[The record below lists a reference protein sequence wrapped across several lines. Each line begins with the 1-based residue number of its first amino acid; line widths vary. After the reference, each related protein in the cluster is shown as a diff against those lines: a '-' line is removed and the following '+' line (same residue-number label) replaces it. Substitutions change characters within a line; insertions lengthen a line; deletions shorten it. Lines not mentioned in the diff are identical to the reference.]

1 MFPHHSE
8 NKALMTAPPS
18 IPATPRYSPGEEL
31 ANSITHGV
39 SAFLTC
45 AGAAVLITLAS
56 LKASAWHIV
65 SFSIFSGA
73 LILLFVISTLY
84 HSFKSPKVKYV
95 MEILDHSSIF
105 LVIAGTYTPL
115 TLVTLHGVLGWWL
128 FGIVWGL
135 AAAGIV
141 MKAFFT
147 GRFRLV
153 STLLYLGMGWMIL
166 LAGKPL
172 VASLPPGGLYFL
184 LAGGIFYSLGTIFYL
199 WKKLP
204 YHHAIW
210 HLFVFAGALC
220 HYFTLLF
227 YVLPQKV

>member
-1 MFPHHSE
+1 LKEASLSPTHHRR
-8 NKALMTAPPS
+8 NL
-18 IPATPRYSPGEEL
+18 PRYTRGEEL
-31 ANSITHGV
+31 ANSITHGT
-39 SAFLTC
+39 SALLTC

-56 LKASAWHIV
+56 LNASAWHIV

-73 LILLFVISTLY
+73 LILLFVFSTLY

-95 MEILDHSSIF
+95 FEVLDHSAIF
-105 LVIAGTYTPL
+105 LVIAGTYTPI
-115 TLVTLHGVLGWWL
+115 TLVTLHGPLGWWL

-135 AAAGIV
+135 ALAGIV

-153 STLLYLGMGWMIL
+153 STLIYLGMGWMIMM
-166 LAGKPL
+166 AGKPL
-172 VASLPPGGLYFL
+172 VASLP
-184 LAGGIFYSLGTIFYL
+184 AGGITFLVLGGVFYSLGSLFYL
-199 WKKLP
+199 SKKLP

>member
-1 MFPHHSE
+1 LITH
-8 NKALMTAPPS
+8 ARAQYT
-18 IPATPRYSPGEEL
+18 PGEEL
-31 ANSITHGV
+31 ANGITHGV
-39 SAFLTC
+39 SALLAT
-45 AGAAVLITLAS
+45 AGAGVLITLAS

-65 SFSIFSGA
+65 GFSVFSGA
-73 LILLFVISTLY
+73 LILLFVFSTLY
-84 HSFKSPKVKYV
+84 HSFQSPRVKYV
-95 MEILDHSSIF
+95 FEVLDHSSIF

-115 TLVTLHGVLGWWL
+115 TLVTLHGALGWTL

-135 AAAGIV
+135 AVAGIV

-153 STLLYLGMGWMIL
+153 STLLYLGMGWMIMT
-166 LAGKPL
+166 AGKPL
-172 VASLPPGGLYFL
+172 IASLPANGLAFLVLGGV
-184 LAGGIFYSLGTIFYL
+184 FYSLGTIFYL
-199 WKKLP
+199 WNKMP
-204 YHHAIW
+204 YHHAVW

>member
-1 MFPHHSE
+1 MNPVS
-8 NKALMTAPPS
+8 TRPAP
-18 IPATPRYSPGEEL
+18 AGYTPGEEL
-31 ANSITHGV
+31 ANGITHGV
-39 SAFLTC
+39 AALLTC
-45 AGAAVLITLAS
+45 AGAAVLITLAA
-56 LKASAWHIV
+56 LTGNAWHIV
-65 SFSIFSGA
+65 SFSVFSGA
-73 LILLFVISTLY
+73 LILLFVFSTLY
-84 HSFKSPKVKYV
+84 HSFQSPRVKYV
-95 MEILDHSSIF
+95 FEVLDHSAIF

-115 TLVTLHGVLGWWL
+115 TLVTLHGVLGWTL
-128 FGIVWGL
+128 FGVVWGL

-166 LAGKPL
+166 AAGKPL
-172 VASLPPGGLYFL
+172 VASLPSGGLTL
-184 LAGGIFYSLGTIFYL
+184 LIAGGVFYSLGTIFYL

-204 YHHAIW
+204 YHHAVW

>member
-1 MFPHHSE
+1 MKEAPLSPTPHRR
-8 NKALMTAPPS
+8 KL
-18 IPATPRYSPGEEL
+18 PRYTRGEEL
-31 ANSITHGV
+31 ANSITHGT
-39 SAFLTC
+39 SALLTC

-56 LKASAWHIV
+56 LNASAWHIV

-73 LILLFVISTLY
+73 LILLFVFSTLY
-84 HSFKSPKVKYV
+84 HSFRSHRVKYV
-95 MEILDHSSIF
+95 FEVLDHSAIF
-105 LVIAGTYTPL
+105 LVIAGTYTPI
-115 TLVTLHGVLGWWL
+115 TLVTLHGPLGWWL

-135 AAAGIV
+135 ALAGIV

-153 STLLYLGMGWMIL
+153 STLIYLGMGWMIMM
-166 LAGKPL
+166 AGKPL
-172 VASLPPGGLYFL
+172 VASLP
-184 LAGGIFYSLGTIFYL
+184 AGGITFLVLGGVFYSLGSLFYL
-199 WKKLP
+199 SKKLP

>member
-1 MFPHHSE
+1 MSPTHHRR
-8 NKALMTAPPS
+8 NL
-18 IPATPRYSPGEEL
+18 PRYTRGEEL
-31 ANSITHGV
+31 ANSITHGT
-39 SAFLTC
+39 SALLTC

-56 LKASAWHIV
+56 LNASAWHIV

-73 LILLFVISTLY
+73 LILLFVFSTLY

-95 MEILDHSSIF
+95 FEVLDHSAIF
-105 LVIAGTYTPL
+105 LVIAGTYTPI
-115 TLVTLHGVLGWWL
+115 TLVTLHGPLGWWL

-135 AAAGIV
+135 ALAGIV

-153 STLLYLGMGWMIL
+153 STLIYLGMGWMIMM
-166 LAGKPL
+166 AGKPL
-172 VASLPPGGLYFL
+172 VASLP
-184 LAGGIFYSLGTIFYL
+184 AGGITFLVLGGVFYSLGSLFYL
-199 WKKLP
+199 SKKLP